1 MAGTEI
7 REYCGDFEDLVELT
21 RRVWISEY
29 AGRMW
34 FSLPDRP
41 TMRRWAQ
48 GGGCFAAYHGT
59 KIVGSVFSVPYSLR
73 VRSSVLSIP
82 FLIGFTVDPDHRRVA
97 VQLVERVHRLH
108 VQREIAFGIGGFAGD
123 QRSASYRF
131 WTEYAKIFPQKFH
144 FLFRTSHWFKILAP
158 GAFGRAGIT
167 AWQRLGSGT
176 LGPLLSL
183 TPHRHDPNVRP
194 CRAGDLERCAQLLDK
209 ASADFDWAVV
219 WSAKRLADELEDPES
234 GILVLE
240 RDGDVQAMVR
250 YRCVTAY
257 GRQPVRGAA
266 IELWADDGL
275 TGGQRA
281 RLLGHVCSH
290 LREHDVHVVQA
301 LRCAMMP
308 ASAFMANLFLPTAH
322 VHLAA
327 LLTRPE
333 LAPAPP
339 KTWSLVLT

>member
-1 MAGTEI
+1 VLDI
-7 REYCGDFEDLVELT
+7 D
-21 RRVWISEY
+21 
-29 AGRMW
+29 
-34 FSLPDRP
+34 
-41 TMRRWAQ
+41 
-48 GGGCFAAYHGT
+48 
-59 KIVGSVFSVPYSLR
+59 
-73 VRSSVLSIP
+73 SSVSP
-82 FLIGFTVDPDHRRVA
+82 TYGAQEGTA
-97 VQLVERVHRLH
+97 YN
-108 VQREIAFGIGGFAGD
+108 G
-123 QRSASYRF
+123 
-131 WTEYAKIFPQKFH
+131 H
-144 FLFRTSHWFKILAP
+144 FECTCYHPLFVFN
-158 GAFGRAGIT
+158 
-167 AWQRLGSGT
+167 Q
-176 LGPLLSL
+176 
-183 TPHRHDPNVRP
+183 D
-194 CRAGDLERCAQLLDK
+194 GDLERCAQLLDK

-219 WSAKRLADELEDPES
+219 FSAKRLADELEDPES

-290 LREHDVHVVQA
+290 LREHGVHVVQA